1 MEASSI
7 WTVIIT
13 AITVLGSSSA
23 WRYYEKRALKK
34 ERDEEIIRKDCT
46 DRISKLEV
54 LLTESSKEKN
64 EMRNTIL
71 RLTEQVS
78 ALTVKVE
85 FLQKENSELM
95 KSLNRNNFT

>member
-1 MEASSI
+1 MNEESI

-13 AITVLGSSSA
+13 AISVLGSTSA
-23 WRYYEKRALKK
+23 WRYYVRRALKR
-34 ERDEEIIRKDCT
+34 ERDDEIVRKDCT

-54 LLTESSKEKN
+54 LLSESSKEKN

-78 ALTVKVE
+78 ALAVKVE
-85 FLQKENSELM
+85 FLQRENSELV
-95 KSLNRNNFT
+95 KALGAKTN

>member
-1 MEASSI
+1 MNEESI

-13 AITVLGSSSA
+13 AISVLGSTSA
-23 WRYYEKRALKK
+23 WRYYERRALKR
-34 ERDEEIIRKDCT
+34 ERDDEIIRKDCT

-54 LLTESSKEKN
+54 LLSESSKEKN

-78 ALTVKVE
+78 ALAVKVE
-85 FLQKENSELM
+85 FLQRENSELV
-95 KSLNRNNFT
+95 KALGSKTN

>member
-1 MEASSI
+1 MNEESI

-13 AITVLGSSSA
+13 AISVLGSTSA
-23 WRYYEKRALKK
+23 WRYYERRALKR
-34 ERDEEIIRKDCT
+34 ERDDEIIRKDCT

-54 LLTESSKEKN
+54 LLSESSKEKN

-78 ALTVKVE
+78 ALAVKVE
-85 FLQKENSELM
+85 FLQRENSELV
-95 KSLNRNNFT
+95 KALGAKTN

>member
-1 MEASSI
+1 MNEESI

-13 AITVLGSSSA
+13 AISVLGSTSA
-23 WRYYEKRALKK
+23 WRYYERRALKR
-34 ERDEEIIRKDCT
+34 ERDDEIVRKDCT

-54 LLTESSKEKN
+54 LLSESSKEKN

-78 ALTVKVE
+78 ALAVKVE
-85 FLQKENSELM
+85 FLQRENSELV
-95 KSLNRNNFT
+95 KALGAKTN